1 VGVAVKAKGIFLETT
16 TIFEVEKVGA
26 GAAQAAS
33 SNNKQQA
40 ILHVKEERN
49 RVRRIIVPYIMDYY
63 LYLLQGIM
71 LRKAW
76 EGHLQTALCGPC
88 IYLLYASIVLK
99 VTLVGSKK
107 DVPEE
112 L

>member
-1 VGVAVKAKGIFLETT
+1 LETT
-16 TIFEVEKVGA
+16 TIFEVEKVGS

-33 SNNKQQA
+33 NNNKQPT

-49 RVRRIIVPYIMDYY
+49 RVRCIIVPYIMGCY

-76 EGHLQTALCGPC
+76 EDNLQTALAGRD
-88 IYLLYASIVLK
+88 IYLLYAGIALK

-112 L
+112 P

>member
-1 VGVAVKAKGIFLETT
+1 MGS
-16 TIFEVEKVGA
+16 

-33 SNNKQQA
+33 NNNKQQA

-49 RVRRIIVPYIMDYY
+49 RVRCIIVPYIMDCY

-76 EGHLQTALCGPC
+76 EDYLQTTLAGRD
-88 IYLLYASIVLK
+88 IYLLYARIALK

-112 L
+112 P

>member
-16 TIFEVEKVGA
+16 TIFEVEMVGA
-26 GAAQAAS
+26 GAAQETS

-49 RVRRIIVPYIMDYY
+49 RVRYIIVPYIMDCY

-76 EGHLQTALCGPC
+76 EDHLQTALP
-88 IYLLYASIVLK
+88 
-99 VTLVGSKK
+99 GSATYTNYTP
-107 DVPEE
+107 V
-112 L
+112 